1 MKAFRWCVI
10 ALMLAAASA
19 RRLYRPAREK
29 FKQDYISEGGRVI
42 DPSDT
47 RKITTSEG
55 QSYALFF
62 ALAAND
68 RKAFDKVLAWT
79 RDNLAGGI
87 STTRSLRLWGQ
98 KTKTLGR
105 LSIPI
110 PPRMPISG
118 SLVPA

>member
-1 MKAFRWCVI
+1 MCHCVD
-10 ALMLAAASA
+10 AGGGASA
-19 RRLYRPAREK
+19 RRLYRLLLEK

-79 RDNLAGGI
+79 RDNLAGDI
-87 STTRSLRLWGQ
+87 STTRSPPGYGGKRQRHLGGYRYQFRLRCRYLD
-98 KTKTLGR
+98 R
-105 LSIPI
+105 
-110 PPRMPISG
+110 
-118 SLVPA
+118 LVPA